1 LTVTE
6 TVAVCTIELD
16 VAVTVTVDVVGVGEA
31 GVDEPPPQAVTS
43 MNPAHAIVSRSQ
55 GRERRRRIRK
65 NRDNPRA
72 RALKTD
78 PECNPAGK
86 AADFAAA
93 LIVRTSVVVWAGVS
107 ELGLNE
113 QLAPAGNPEQAKV
126 TAELK
131 PFWGVRVNVT
141 VPCPPAARVS
151 DAGEPVKVKFTG
163 STYAAEE
170 TVLTE

>member
-6 TVAVCTIELD
+6 IVAVCTIEPD
-16 VAVTVTVDVVGVGEA
+16 VADTVTVDVVGVGEA
-31 GVDEPPPQAVTS
+31 GVDEPPPQAVTR
-43 MNPAHAIVSRSQ
+43 MNPAHAIVSRSRD
-55 GRERRRRIRK
+55 GERRRRIRPI
-65 NRDNPRA
+65 RDNPSA
-72 RALKTD
+72 RALKTGS
-78 PECNPAGK
+78 ECNPAGN

-93 LIVRTSVVVWAGVS
+93 LIVRTSVVAWAGVT
-107 ELGLNE
+107 EAGLNE

-131 PFWGVRVNVT
+131 PFCGVRVNVT
-141 VPCPPAARVS
+141 VPCPPTFRVS
-151 DAGEPVKVKFTG
+151 EAGVPAKVKVSG